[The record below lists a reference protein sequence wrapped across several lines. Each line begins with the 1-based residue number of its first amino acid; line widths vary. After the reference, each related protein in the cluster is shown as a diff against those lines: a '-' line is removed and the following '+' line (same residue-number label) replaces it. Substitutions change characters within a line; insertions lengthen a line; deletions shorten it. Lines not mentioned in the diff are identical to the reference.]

1 MIGKDLI
8 DSEDPKHTQFC
19 REMAFVMICTLFR
32 DDISIQLLEYP
43 IPPRPARARHKNR
56 QVPISRSAIIAECD
70 KYIRI
75 FEYSNILV
83 TNIYSDIRSYQ
94 FFFYEYIRT
103 FVGECV
109 RV

>member
-56 QVPISRSAIIAECD
+56 QVPISRSAIID
-70 KYIRI
+70 PLV
-75 FEYSNILV
+75 SN
-83 TNIYSDIRSYQ
+83 
-94 FFFYEYIRT
+94 FFNKKLNNPPPKKI
-103 FVGECV
+103 
-109 RV
+109 